1 VMQPDLQ
8 ADLLLLR
15 RRVAERSNDLD
26 TAMALTRDA
35 SKAYDSRGRVRAYVG
50 NELHLLELREM
61 RANPDDLA
69 GIPKRIGELR
79 ELAVKKLGANDDVVH
94 AADSALGVYQWKI
107 GEVAAAHAK
116 LAASRTPFPI
126 ENPTHITGTVVDE
139 TGAPVAN
146 ATVVAAPAL
155 AGDSVSV
162 AIPNDLARQAMTRA
176 DGTFELTGCAA
187 DGVIVAE
194 AGGKRSLPTAIAS
207 GVTLALAPTSRIEG
221 TVDLKGRAPSTVQ
234 IAVKRVD
241 QPVILRYSLVAPVLP
256 DGRFA
261 IDGVPRGHLVVST
274 EVSKTSTAAIQATE
288 LTVEQPVVKGI
299 QLVVGGS
306 KRVLHV
312 IVRSTVAGPLASAQ
326 VVVLPGHVE
335 SSNAL
340 ALSQSLRNA
349 NIEWARQIEGEQ
361 VPKPVLAAAKRGDM
375 YATVREVPEG
385 EASACAVGLPDK
397 IDEAMA
403 KSFQQH
409 MDKIEVRC
417 TPVSSTDD
425 VVVVEVP
432 PFPRLD

>member
-1 VMQPDLQ
+1 
-8 ADLLLLR
+8 
-15 RRVAERSNDLD
+15 
-26 TAMALTRDA
+26 MALTADA
-35 SKAYDSRGRVRAYVG
+35 SKAYDSRGRVRAYAV

-79 ELAVKKLGANDDVVH
+79 ELAVKRLGENDDVVH
-94 AADSALGVYQWKI
+94 AVDQRARRLRVEDWRGRRGARKARGL
-107 GEVAAAHAK
+107 AHADPDRES
-116 LAASRTPFPI
+116 A
-126 ENPTHITGTVVDE
+126 HITGKVVDE

-146 ATVVAAPAL
+146 ATVIAAPAL

-162 AIPNDLARQAMTRA
+162 AIPNDLARQATTRA
-176 DGTFELTGCAA
+176 DGTFELTDCAA

-207 GVTLALAPTSRIEG
+207 GVTLALEPTSRIEG

-234 IAVKRVD
+234 LAVKRVD

-261 IDGVPRGHLVVST
+261 IDGVPRGRLVIST
-274 EVSKTSTAAIQATE
+274 EVSKTSTPAIQATE
-288 LTVEQPVVKGI
+288 VTVDQPVVKGI
-299 QLVVGGS
+299 ALVVGGS

-361 VPKPVLAAAKRGDM
+361 VPKPVLATAKRGDM

-385 EASACAVGLPDK
+385 DASACAVGLPDK

-417 TPVSSTDD
+417 APVSSTDD